1 MIDATAFG
9 AELAD
14 IVKAAVAPVVARID
28 QIEKRLNDLPLPKD
42 GKDAEPEQVAALV
55 RDQIKADIDAVR
67 DEVRALVPGVTEEQ
81 LAAQIDA
88 IESRVSDRADKSIKA
103 AVSALPPAKD
113 GDPGKS
119 VTAEELTP
127 IVVAE
132 VQKAVSA
139 IPAAKDGVGLAGAL
153 IDRDG
158 QLVVTLTNGDT
169 KALGAVVG
177 GKGADGL
184 GFDDLTVEYDG
195 ERSFS
200 LVFAKGEDE
209 RAFSFDLPMMID
221 RSVYM
226 DGKQY
231 ATGDTVTFGGSIWV
245 AQKTQPEGKPGL
257 SEDWRLAV
265 KRGRDGK
272 DGQIKAVK

>member
-9 AELAD
+9 AELAG
-14 IVKAAVAPVVARID
+14 IVKAAVAPVVARLEL
-28 QIEKRLNDLPLPKD
+28 IEKRINDLPLPKD
-42 GKDAEPEQVAALV
+42 TEPEQVAALV
-55 RDQIKADIDAVR
+55 RDQIKADLDAVR
-67 DEVRALVPGVTEEQ
+67 DEVNAL
-81 LAAQIDA
+81 
-88 IESRVSDRADKSIKA
+88 
-103 AVSALPPAKD
+103 AL
-113 GDPGKS
+113 GKS
-119 VTAEELTP
+119 VTAEDLTP
-127 IVVAE
+127 IVADE
-132 VQKAVSA
+132 VQKAVAA

-200 LVFAKGEDE
+200 LVFAKGEEE

-221 RSVYM
+221 RGVFV

-245 AQKTQPEGKPGL
+245 AQKSQPEGKPGL

-265 KRGRDGK
+265 KKGRNAK
-272 DGQIKAVK
+272 EA

>member
-9 AELAD
+9 AELAG
-14 IVKAAVAPVVARID
+14 IVKAAVAPVMARLD
-28 QIEKRLNDLPLPKD
+28 LMEKRINDLPLPKD
-42 GKDAEPEQVAALV
+42 GKDADPEQVAALV
-55 RDQIKADIDAVR
+55 RDQIKTDIDAVR
-67 DEVRALVPGVTEEQ
+67 DEVKALVPGMTEEQ
-81 LAAQIDA
+81 LAAELGE
-88 IESRVSDRADKSIKA
+88 IESRFADRAEKAIAA
-103 AVSALPPAKD
+103 AVTAIPPAKD
-113 GDPGKS
+113 GEPGQS
-119 VTAEELTP
+119 VTVEDLAP
-127 IVVAE
+127 VIAAE
-132 VQKAVSA
+132 VQKAVAA

-200 LVFAKGEDE
+200 LVFAKGEEE

-221 RSVYM
+221 RGVFV

-245 AQKTQPEGKPGL
+245 AQKAQPEGKPGL

-265 KRGRDGK
+265 KKGRNAK
-272 DGQIKAVK
+272 EV

>member
-9 AELAD
+9 AELAG
-14 IVKAAVAPVVARID
+14 IVKAAVAPVVARLEL
-28 QIEKRLNDLPLPKD
+28 IEKRINDLPLPKD
-42 GKDAEPEQVAALV
+42 TEPEQVAALV

-67 DEVRALVPGVTEEQ
+67 DEVKALVPGMTEEQ
-81 LAAQIDA
+81 FAAQLGE
-88 IESRVSDRADKSIKA
+88 IESRVADRAEKSIKA

-113 GDPGKS
+113 GAPGKS

-127 IVVAE
+127 IVAAE

-177 GKGADGL
+177 GKGADGI
-184 GFDDLTVEYDG
+184 GFDDMTVEYDG
-195 ERSFS
+195 ERRLS
-200 LVFAKGEDE
+200 LVFARGEEE

-221 RSVYM
+221 RGVFV
-226 DGKQY
+226 DGTQY

-245 AQKTQPEGKPGL
+245 AQKSQPDGKPGL

-265 KRGRDGK
+265 KKGRNAK
-272 DGQIKAVK
+272 EV

>member
-9 AELAD
+9 AELAG
-14 IVKAAVAPVVARID
+14 IVKAAVAPVVARLEL
-28 QIEKRLNDLPLPKD
+28 IEKRINDLPLPKD
-42 GKDAEPEQVAALV
+42 TEPEQVAALV
-55 RDQIKADIDAVR
+55 RDQIKADLDAVR
-67 DEVRALVPGVTEEQ
+67 DEVNAL
-81 LAAQIDA
+81 
-88 IESRVSDRADKSIKA
+88 
-103 AVSALPPAKD
+103 AL
-113 GDPGKS
+113 GKS
-119 VTAEELTP
+119 VTAEDLTP
-127 IVVAE
+127 IVADE
-132 VQKAVSA
+132 VQKAVAA

-177 GKGADGL
+177 GKGDDGL

-200 LVFAKGEDE
+200 LVFAKGEEE

-221 RSVYM
+221 RGVFV

-245 AQKTQPEGKPGL
+245 AQKSQPEGKPGL

-265 KRGRDGK
+265 KKGRNAK
-272 DGQIKAVK
+272 EA

>member
-9 AELAD
+9 AELAS
-14 IVKAAVAPVVARID
+14 IVKAATAPLLARID
-28 QIEKRLNDLPLPKD
+28 ALERAADVSPEPGRDGKDADPDAVAALVYDRVKADLEAIKATVDGIPEAPELPDIPAMVAEAVAKSVKDVPAPKD
-42 GKDAEPEQVAALV
+42 GKDGASVT
-55 RDQIKADIDAVR
+55 ADDMAPLIR
-67 DEVRALVPGVTEEQ
+67 DEVA
-81 LAAQIDA
+81 
-88 IESRVSDRADKSIKA
+88 
-103 AVSALPPAKD
+103 
-113 GDPGKS
+113 
-119 VTAEELTP
+119 
-127 IVVAE
+127 
-132 VQKAVSA
+132 KAVSA

-158 QLVVTLTNGDT
+158 HLVVTLTNGDT

-195 ERSFS
+195 ERRLS

-221 RSVYM
+221 RGVFV

-245 AQKTQPEGKPGL
+245 AQKTQPDGKPGL
-257 SEDWRLAV
+257 SQDWRLAV
-265 KRGRDGK
+265 KKGRTAK
-272 DGQIKAVK
+272 EA

>member
-9 AELAD
+9 AELAG
-14 IVKAAVAPVVARID
+14 IVKAAVAPVVARLEL
-28 QIEKRLNDLPLPKD
+28 IEKRINDLPLPKD
-42 GKDAEPEQVAALV
+42 TEPEQVAALV
-55 RDQIKADIDAVR
+55 RDQIKADLDAVR
-67 DEVRALVPGVTEEQ
+67 DGVNAL
-81 LAAQIDA
+81 
-88 IESRVSDRADKSIKA
+88 
-103 AVSALPPAKD
+103 AL
-113 GDPGKS
+113 GKS
-119 VTAEELTP
+119 VTAEDLTP
-127 IVVAE
+127 IVADE
-132 VQKAVSA
+132 VQKAVAA

-200 LVFAKGEDE
+200 LVFAKGEEE

-221 RSVYM
+221 RGVFV

-245 AQKTQPEGKPGL
+245 AQKLQPEGKPGL
-257 SEDWRLAV
+257 SDDWRLAV
-265 KRGRDGK
+265 KKGRNAK
-272 DGQIKAVK
+272 EV